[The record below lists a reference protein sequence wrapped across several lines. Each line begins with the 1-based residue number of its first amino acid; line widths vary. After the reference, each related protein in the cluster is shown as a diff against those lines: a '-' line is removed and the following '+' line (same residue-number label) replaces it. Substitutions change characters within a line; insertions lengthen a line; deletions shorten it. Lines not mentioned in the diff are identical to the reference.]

1 MFRYLAILLVLS
13 VAPAQQQGQRP
24 RDVYRA
30 GPGIKP
36 PKVTRKEQ
44 ARYTRDA
51 FYARVQG
58 KVVCEV
64 IVDES
69 GAPVYTSVVSPLG
82 FGLDESAQASIRR
95 WKFAPGTKDGQPVK
109 VVTMVEVSF
118 RFPGTWFDSKAE
130 RRRTDFNVAVT
141 NLRRRD
147 RALAEQAAKTIEELA
162 RQKYPPAMFILARLQ
177 FSGGLVEKN
186 PAQALALVEASAE
199 KGHPPAMC
207 YLGMLYFEG
216 NEVAQDTQKGLKLLS
231 DAAVLGSAEAQAFLG
246 GKYEA
251 GDVVP
256 KELDRAR
263 RYFRQCASTGHPICQ
278 FHLAKLMFEAPDR
291 KEWEYLQAITWFQLA
306 ADRGLTEARQVV
318 EAETPKLTPE
328 QLAWTKKLK
337 SQLMR
342 RR

>member
-1 MFRYLAILLVLS
+1 MPRCLSILLVLNF
-13 VAPAQQQGQRP
+13 ALAWQQGQRP

-36 PKVTRKEQ
+36 PKLVHKDQ
-44 ARYTRDA
+44 ARYTREA
-51 FYARVQG
+51 FNARIQG

-64 IVDES
+64 IVDER
-69 GAPVYTSVVSPLG
+69 GAPVYISVISPLG
-82 FGLDESAQASIRR
+82 FGLDESAQASISR
-95 WKFAPGTKDGQPVK
+95 WKFEPGTKDGQPVK

-147 RALAEQAAKTIEELA
+147 RNLADQAAKTIEELA
-162 RQKYPPAMFILARLQ
+162 RQKYPPAMYILARLHL
-177 FSGGLVEKN
+177 SGELVEKN
-186 PAQALALVEASAE
+186 PAQALALLEASAE
-199 KGHPPAMC
+199 KGHAPAMC
-207 YLGMLYFEG
+207 DLGMLYFEG
-216 NEVAQDTQKGLKLLS
+216 IEVSRDTQKGLQLLS
-231 DAAVLGSAEAQAFLG
+231 DSAVLGSAAAQAFLG
-246 GKYEA
+246 AKYEA

-256 KELDRAR
+256 RELDRAR

-278 FHLAKLMFEAPDR
+278 FHLAKLMFEAPER

-306 ADRGLTEARQVV
+306 ADRGFTEARKIVD
-318 EAETPKLTPE
+318 AETPKLTPE
-328 QLAWTKKLK
+328 QLAWTKRLK
-337 SQLMR
+337 SQLLR